1 MTHQLLTQLPALLK
15 METIDL
21 TEMKSIKLMNRVD
34 TKYITNVQILN
45 ALLEMAL
52 TDYRIQQI
60 NNETVNSYQTIYF
73 DTPTCDMYLM
83 HHNRKLRRQKI
94 RIRTYL
100 ASQESFLEIK
110 NKTNK
115 GRTKKIRVAL
125 AEPSCNNLLS
135 NPKIVDFLNAHSI
148 FKPEI
153 LSPQLRTSF
162 DRITLVN
169 RAKTERLTIDT
180 NLRFANFSTH
190 EQRSLQN
197 LMIVELKQDGS
208 CQSEM
213 KRILQNLRII
223 PKSISKYCVGTVL
236 TNPTV
241 KNNRFKCKIRN
252 IEKIENNL

>member
-1 MTHQLLTQLPALLK
+1 MTYHHLTQLPALLQL
-15 METIDL
+15 ETIDL

-34 TKYITNVQILN
+34 TKYMTNVHKLN
-45 ALLEMAL
+45 ELLEMAL
-52 TDYRIQQI
+52 TGYRIQQI
-60 NNETVNSYQTIYF
+60 KNEVVSSYQTIYF
-73 DTPTCDMYLM
+73 DTPACDMYLM

-94 RIRTYL
+94 RIRTYI

-125 AEPSCNNLLS
+125 ADISVNNLLN
-135 NPKIVDFLNAHSI
+135 NPKMVDFLNVHSI
-148 FKPEI
+148 FKPDT
-153 LSPQLRTSF
+153 LVPQLRTSF

-180 NLRFANFSTH
+180 NLRFENFITH
-190 EQRSLQN
+190 EQRSLKN
-197 LMIVELKQDGS
+197 LMIVELKQDGL

-213 KRILQNLRII
+213 KHFLQDLRII

-236 TNPTV
+236 TNHTV
-241 KNNRFKCKIRN
+241 KNNRFKRKVRD